1 MREVALIGRGLM
13 RDAIAGQLAGN
24 WQVSCH
30 DTAAQ
35 VSGGP
40 CLLIAADD
48 SWNTARTAEM
58 RAAATALAVPWLRVR
73 AELGQVVIGPMET
86 PGDAGCVSCAE
97 RRRRRVRADQ
107 EGHRA
112 IWRRHGQALRER
124 PSSWLTRLAATQ
136 VAELVAAEIALLSE
150 GATPRTRQA
159 LFLVNLE
166 RLDVSVH
173 PFLPD
178 AFCGT
183 CGDAP
188 HDTAQLADLVLE
200 PRQMHREGSFRTRE
214 VTEDLEELYVDP
226 ECGLIGSISEWTAGV
241 LAVASA
247 SVGGRGGEVVGYGRA
262 ETRVAGRRI
271 AVLEG
276 LERYGGAPGARRPAV
291 RASFAEVAGHALD
304 PRTLGLYPPERY
316 RLPGFRYRPFDVNET
331 YTWVW
336 GYSFARKEPILVP
349 ESCAYYQNGHE
360 LVYEISN
367 GCALGGSLEEAV
379 LHGVLEVAERDAF
392 LLTWYCRMPAPRI
405 ELAGVADR
413 RLLLQHASVEAETR
427 YAVSFHDISVEQQ
440 IPCVW
445 AIAVNPC
452 DDGRAAT
459 ISAAGSS
466 PDPERA
472 MANALSEVAST
483 VVPVGEKYAEHSDRA
498 RQMVADPGLVRDMED
513 HALLYAHPAAARR
526 LGFLTESPGRREPAD
541 IGAAQAFT
549 GTDLTGVL
557 TETVRRYLDTGL
569 DVIVID
575 QTGSEHRAGGFACV
589 KVLIPGT
596 LSMTFGHD
604 HRRLDDLP
612 RLLTVPRLLGYRD
625 RDLAPEQLTSDPHPF
640 P

>member
-1 MREVALIGRGLM
+1 MAP
-13 RDAIAGQLAGN
+13 
-24 WQVSCH
+24 
-30 DTAAQ
+30 
-35 VSGGP
+35 VSGRP

-58 RAAATALAVPWLRVR
+58 RAAATALAAPWLRVR
-73 AELGQVVIGPMET
+73 VELGQVVIGPLET
-86 PGDAGCVSCAE
+86 PGQAGCVSCAE

-112 IWRRHGQALRER
+112 IWRRHGQVLRER
-124 PSSWLTRLAATQ
+124 PSSWLTRLSAAL
-136 VAELVAAEIALLSE
+136 VAELVAAEAALLSE
-150 GATPRTRQA
+150 GGSPHTRQA
-159 LFLVNLE
+159 FFRVNLE
-166 RLDVSVH
+166 RLDVSLH

-178 AFCGT
+178 SFCGI

-188 HDTAQLADLVLE
+188 ADTAQLADLVLE
-200 PRQMHREGSFRTRE
+200 PRQMYREGSFRTRD
-214 VTEDLEELYVDP
+214 VAEDLEELYVDA
-226 ECGLIGSISEWTAGV
+226 ECGLIGSISEWTAGG
-241 LAVASA
+241 LAVTSA
-247 SVGGRGGEVVGYGRA
+247 TVGGRGGGEVVGYGRA
-262 ETRVAGRRI
+262 ETRAASRRI

-276 LERYGGAPGARRPAV
+276 LERYGGAPGARRPTV
-291 RASFAEVAGHALD
+291 RASFAEVADHALD

-336 GYSFARKEPILVP
+336 GYSFAREAPILVP
-349 ESCAYYQNGHE
+349 EACAYYQHGYGHE
-360 LVYEISN
+360 HELIYEISN
-367 GCALGGSLEEAV
+367 GCALGGSLEEAI
-379 LHGVLEVAERDAF
+379 LHGILEVAERDAF

-405 ELAGVADR
+405 ELAAAADH
-413 RLLLQHASVEAETR
+413 RLQLRHASLEAETG
-427 YAVSFHDISVEQQ
+427 YAVSFYDISVEQR

-445 AIAVNPC
+445 AMAVNPR
-452 DDGRAAT
+452 DDGRPAT

-472 MANALSEVAST
+472 MANALAEVASSI
-483 VVPVGEKYAEHSDRA
+483 VPVADLYARNADRA
-498 RQMVADPGLVRDMED
+498 RQMVADPRLVEEMDD

-526 LGFLTESPGRREPAD
+526 LSFLTESSGRRKPAD
-541 IGAAQAFT
+541 IAVPEAFT

-557 TETVRRYLDTGL
+557 TDTVQRYLDTGL
-569 DVIVID
+569 DVIVIE

-604 HRRLDDLP
+604 NRRVDDLP

-625 RDLAPEQLTSDPHPF
+625 RDMTPEELNSDPHPF